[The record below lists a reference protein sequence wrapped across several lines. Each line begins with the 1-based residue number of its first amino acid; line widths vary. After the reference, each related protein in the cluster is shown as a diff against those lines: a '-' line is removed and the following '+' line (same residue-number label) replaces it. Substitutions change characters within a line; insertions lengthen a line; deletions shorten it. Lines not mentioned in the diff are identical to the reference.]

1 MAAVGDK
8 MEARCMRCKGPK
20 EMTVVEISTMK
31 NGGRMAKGTCND
43 CGCKMC
49 KILPKEEAMKEAA

>member
-1 MAAVGDK
+1 
-8 MEARCMRCKGPK
+8 MRCKGPK